1 MLRDARLQS
10 RRRFV
15 LGWPGFYRELKA
27 VARQMRILWAGQ
39 HQRKPWE
46 HLCEDYRSRIQRYAP
61 IRDQWIKARSKGGD
75 LARRKAEG
83 EAMLA
88 ALPDPCWT
96 IALDPRGKTSSSE
109 ELAVELRRLADEW
122 PHPIVFLI
130 GSDLGLAEKVVQGAR
145 RRLSFGPMILG
156 HELARLVLYEQ
167 IYRAISIDR
176 GIKYHRSAF

>member
-1 MLRDARLQS
+1 MA
-10 RRRFV
+10 
-15 LGWPGFYRELKA
+15 RELLI
-27 VARQMRILWAGQ
+27 VWAGR
-39 HQRKPWE
+39 HQRPSWE
-46 HLCEDYRSRIQRYAP
+46 RLCEDYRARIQRYSP
-61 IRDQWIKARSKGGD
+61 LKDHWIKVRVKAD
-75 LARRKAEG
+75 AVRRKAEG

-96 IALDPRGKTSSSE
+96 IALDPRAKPTSSE
-109 ELAVELRRLADEW
+109 QLARDLRRLADEW
-122 PHPIVFLI
+122 PHPIAFLI
-130 GSDLGLAEKVVQGAR
+130 GSDLGLAEDVVRTAR